1 MTDPFDIDAFE
12 ERAAIAEFDGGQT
25 RFQAETMAAQ
35 AQGVTRWQAL
45 QIIKGTKD
53 ANGSGLAGGHG
64 HSARTMDGKRDA
76 ESVPELQPVAEEENR
91 PMPFGKP
98 EAGRDRG
105 ALLALRMGSGE
116 AV

>member
-1 MTDPFDIDAFE
+1 MRNFDIDAFE

-45 QIIKGTKD
+45 KIIRGTKD
-53 ANGSGLAGGHG
+53 ANGSGHSQGCRDTGPAMAGQSCPDDLPGMQRG
-64 HSARTMDGKRDA
+64 AK
-76 ESVPELQPVAEEENR
+76 EENR
-91 PMPFGKP
+91 PVPVDQH
-98 EAGRDRG
+98 AIGRDS
-105 ALLALRMGSGE
+105 LVLSALRAQGRP

>member
-1 MTDPFDIDAFE
+1 MRNFDIDAFE

-45 QIIKGTKD
+45 QIIKGEKD

-64 HSARTMDGKRDA
+64 HSARSLDGERDA
-76 ESVPELQPVAEEENR
+76 GSVPELQRRPEEENR

-105 ALLALRMGSGE
+105 VLSSLRMGSGG

>member
-45 QIIKGTKD
+45 KSIKDATD
-53 ANGSGLAGGHG
+53 ANGCGDTQRSGNFSSEMVGRQCSQHMPAVQL
-64 HSARTMDGKRDA
+64 SSEKENR
-76 ESVPELQPVAEEENR
+76 SVPEYNPQV
-91 PMPFGKP
+91 
-98 EAGRDRG
+98 GRNS
-105 ALLALRMGSGE
+105 LVLSALRTQGRP